1 MTKEYTFSTTEG
13 TRQVPQNPEDTTA
26 PTTLAEAIAF
36 YQAIESWYGSTPIRV
51 LELDHDAMT
60 FKDVSELI
68 IDRIDAADQNAAVDA
83 QLNAEHERLEQ
94 FGWEQV

>member
-26 PTTLAEAIAF
+26 PTTFAEAIAF
-36 YQAIESWYGSTPIRV
+36 YQAIEGWYGSTPIRV
-51 LELDHDAMT
+51 LELDHDEMT
-60 FKDVSELI
+60 FKDVSEQI

-83 QLNAEHERLEQ
+83 ALNADHERLET
-94 FGWEQV
+94 FGWEDV